1 MPEWLKG
8 ADCKSAGESLRWFE
22 SISAHHLACG
32 WHFVRQ
38 SLILRAFVR
47 LWILSVMHG
56 FDWLN
61 GFLSEMRQKSGV
73 ILSRIAAGI

>member
-1 MPEWLKG
+1 
-8 ADCKSAGESLRWFE
+8 
-22 SISAHHLACG
+22 
-32 WHFVRQ
+32 VRQ